1 MRNFIEQRSQLW
13 RRPEVLLFLMAAAG
27 TICFAVWQALL
38 NNFSIERAAFTG
50 VEMGILQSLRE
61 VPGFL
66 SFTVVFLLLLVR
78 EQPLTL
84 ISLLVLGIGTA
95 ITGVF
100 PSIIGLYCTTVLMSV
115 GFHYYEALHTSLAL
129 QWVDK
134 ERAPETLGRLISV
147 KAAAS
152 IVTFGGVWLMFDFFQ
167 LDYVWVYLMG
177 GGAALAL
184 VVFCAVAYP
193 RFPERVV
200 QNKNMVLR
208 SRYWLYYALTFMSG
222 ARRQIFIVFAGFLMV
237 EKFGYSV
244 SAIATLYLVNATI
257 NIWLA
262 PRIGRL
268 IGRWGERRALIFEY
282 IGLIG
287 VFIAYGLVENATV
300 AAGFYI
306 LDHMFFALAIAMKT
320 YFQKIADPADIAST
334 AGVSFTISHMAAVVI
349 PAAFG
354 VLWLT
359 SPAAVFFAGAAM
371 AGMSLLMALNVP
383 NDPSRGNEVIIGRSG
398 AVVPAE

>member
-1 MRNFIEQRSQLW
+1 MRGLSEKWASKW
-13 RRPEVLLFLMAAAG
+13 RRPEVLLFLMAGAA

-66 SFTVVFLLLLVR
+66 SFTVVFLLLLLR
-78 EQPLTL
+78 EQPLAL
-84 ISLLVLGIGTA
+84 ISLLLLGIGTA
-95 ITGVF
+95 ITGFF

-115 GFHYYEALHTSLAL
+115 GFHYYESVQTSLSL

-134 ERAPETLGRLISV
+134 KDAPEILGKLISV
-147 KAAAS
+147 KAGAS
-152 IVTFGGVWLMFDFFQ
+152 ILTFGGVWLAFDILKFDF
-167 LDYVWVYLMG
+167 VWVYLIG
-177 GGAALAL
+177 GVVALGLTA
-184 VVFCAVAYP
+184 FCWLA
-193 RFPERVV
+193 FPSFPDQIV
-200 QNKNMVLR
+200 QNKNMILR
-208 SRYWLYYALTFMSG
+208 SRYWLFYALTFMSG

-244 SAIATLYLVNATI
+244 SAIAALYLVNAAI

-262 PRIGRL
+262 PRIGRM
-268 IGRWGERRALIFEY
+268 IGKYGERKALIFEY

-287 VFIAYGLVENATV
+287 VFSAYAFVENATV
-300 AAGFYI
+300 AAGFYV

-334 AGVSFTISHMAAVVI
+334 AGVSFTISHIAAIVI

-359 SPAAVFFAGAAM
+359 SPAAVFLSGAAM
-371 AGMSLLMALNVP
+371 AAISLFLAFNVP
-383 NDPSRGNEVIIGRSG
+383 HNPTRGNEVLVGRAS
-398 AVVPAE
+398 APVPAE